1 MIGDFESLA
10 ASSEATTV
18 EEDVTLMAGM
28 AKPFCCAYLKSL
40 RTSSPLLRISSIFL
54 FEDIWR

>member
-40 RTSSPLLRISSIFL
+40 RTSSPLLQLSSMFL
-54 FEDIWR
+54 FEDSCR